1 MDRDIELRRR
11 GTRLLLTIVAIWGV
25 GVATASAT
33 GLYGAL
39 PPLLLAPIIALG
51 IIVPSII
58 YGISKGFRAYI
69 EAIGLR
75 PLTVFHIWR
84 IGAALLFFWYGV
96 HGLLPKIFVQ
106 IAGWGDLIA
115 GLLALGITMLPES
128 RTRYLVFE
136 IFGFADFVAAVGT
149 GLTMF
154 LLHDPL
160 MANIRTLPMALIP
173 LYGVGISGASHIM
186 AFDLLRRGIGIKRKE
201 KLASALASTEN
212 AEAGPGLPGQCH
224 QQLRGLHHWQRLAQ
238 FLRPL
243 RRQWGIHDHAGR

>member
-1 MDRDIELRRR
+1 MDRNVDIRH
-11 GTRLLLTIVAIWGV
+11 GTRVLLTLLAIWGLA
-25 GVATASAT
+25 VATASGT
-33 GLYGAL
+33 GAYDAF
-39 PPLLLAPIIALG
+39 PPLLLGPIIALG
-51 IIVPSII
+51 IVVPVIV
-58 YGISKGFRAYI
+58 YAMSKGFRAYI

-84 IGAALLFFWYGV
+84 VGAALMFFWYGA
-96 HGLLPKIFVQ
+96 HDLLPQVFVQ

-115 GLLALGITMLPES
+115 GLLALGITILPES

-160 MANIRTLPMALIP
+160 MATIRTLPIALIP

-186 AFDLLRRGIGIKRKE
+186 AFDLLRRGIGIEHRE
-201 KLASALASTEN
+201 KST
-212 AEAGPGLPGQCH
+212 AVQA
-224 QQLRGLHHWQRLAQ
+224 
-238 FLRPL
+238 
-243 RRQWGIHDHAGR
+243 